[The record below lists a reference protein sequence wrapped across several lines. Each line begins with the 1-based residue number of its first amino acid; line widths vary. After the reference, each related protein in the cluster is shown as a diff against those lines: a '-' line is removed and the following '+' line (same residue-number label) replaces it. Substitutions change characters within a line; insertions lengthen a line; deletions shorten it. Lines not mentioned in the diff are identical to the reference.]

1 MKRIYLDNAASTP
14 MTPEVLDAV
23 QKAMSDFY
31 GNPSSIHAEGRTA
44 RSKIEESRKKIARHF
59 NASIG
64 EIFFTS
70 GGTESNNT
78 ALKCAVRDLGITRI
92 ITTSIEHHAITHSV
106 SALQKSGV
114 QAIYLSLDEFGQ
126 IELAQLEDF
135 LKNSPEK
142 TLVSIMHANNE
153 IGTINDIVQIADIA
167 EKYGAYLHTDAVQT
181 VGHLPLDLQNIKV
194 HFLSASAHKF
204 HGPKGVGIL
213 YIRQGVHIK
222 PLLDG
227 GGQERNMRGGTEAI
241 HNIIGLA
248 TALDTAIHELD
259 SRSRYIQSLKTYF
272 KNQLAGLH
280 PDIRFNGPP
289 DLSLYTVLSV
299 SFPAGPKSELLLMQ
313 LDMAGVSASGG
324 SACSSG
330 AEAASH
336 VLQGINHPLDR
347 KTIRFSFSHLNT
359 FEEID
364 QVLQLIHSWYPVE
377 AL

>member
-1 MKRIYLDNAASTP
+1 

-135 LKNSPEK
+135 FKKLTRKNIGKYHSP
-142 TLVSIMHANNE
+142 NNE
-153 IGTINDIVQIADIA
+153 MGIINDIVQIADIA
-167 EKYGAYLHTDAVQT
+167 EKYGAYMHTDAVQT

-289 DLSLYTVLSV
+289 RFIALHRIKCILSCRSQIRIIINATGYGRGQCFRGQRLFIRCRSCFSRATGHQS
-299 SFPAGPKSELLLMQ
+299 SFG
-313 LDMAGVSASGG
+313 
-324 SACSSG
+324 
-330 AEAASH
+330 
-336 VLQGINHPLDR
+336 
-347 KTIRFSFSHLNT
+347 
-359 FEEID
+359 
-364 QVLQLIHSWYPVE
+364 
-377 AL
+377 

>member
-1 MKRIYLDNAASTP
+1 
-14 MTPEVLDAV
+14 
-23 QKAMSDFY
+23 
-31 GNPSSIHAEGRTA
+31 
-44 RSKIEESRKKIARHF
+44 
-59 NASIG
+59 
-64 EIFFTS
+64 
-70 GGTESNNT
+70 
-78 ALKCAVRDLGITRI
+78 
-92 ITTSIEHHAITHSV
+92 
-106 SALQKSGV
+106 
-114 QAIYLSLDEFGQ
+114 
-126 IELAQLEDF
+126 
-135 LKNSPEK
+135 
-142 TLVSIMHANNE
+142 MHANNE

-167 EKYGAYLHTDAVQT
+167 EKYGAYMHTDAVQT

-289 DLSLYTVLSV
+289 IY
-299 SFPAGPKSELLLMQ
+299 
-313 LDMAGVSASGG
+313 
-324 SACSSG
+324 
-330 AEAASH
+330 
-336 VLQGINHPLDR
+336 
-347 KTIRFSFSHLNT
+347 RFT
-359 FEEID
+359 P
-364 QVLQLIHSWYPVE
+364 Y
-377 AL
+377 